1 MTPVKHIEPTSYLS
15 LSWVMNGQ
23 LFWARDKGQVA
34 ELVFI
39 YIVAQVILTM
49 AKHRVILLDKGH
61 DARMS
66 IGTKELSV

>member
-1 MTPVKHIEPTSYLS
+1 
-15 LSWVMNGQ
+15 MNGQ